1 MAETNRV
8 LNFSEFGKKY
18 SQEAAQDAAASYS
31 EFAKSADNFQE
42 GFDEDTYEEGQ
53 SGPKRPIETASSETP
68 ALPGEEGAPSFSS
81 NAPEGMEAPE
91 DNESEEEKVEL
102 SDDEK
107 ESLEASVDQP
117 EESDDDDWED
127 YGNPEG
133 EEEEDEDEEEDEE
146 DTNES
151 VKRTF
156 VLESFD
162 EFTSAQAQPRSS
174 YSDIIDTI
182 EFEDFDEDQK
192 EEEDNELCMVR
203 CKACGAQKEIGSD
216 EYPFGVDNESNPD
229 SWWQGAA
236 IGMNCGCNM

>member
-18 SQEAAQDAAASYS
+18 SQEAAQDTAASYS

-91 DNESEEEKVEL
+91 DTESEEEEKVEL

-107 ESLEASVDQP
+107 ESLETSVDQP
-117 EESDDDDWED
+117 KESDDDWED
-127 YGNPEG
+127 YGNPEDEEDE
-133 EEEEDEDEEEDEE
+133 EEEEDED
-146 DTNES
+146 TNES
-151 VKRTF
+151 VNRAF

-162 EFTSAQAQPRSS
+162 EFTIAQSQPRSN

-182 EFEDFDEDQK
+182 EFEDFDDNQ
-192 EEEDNELCMVR
+192 EEEDSEHCMVR
-203 CKACGAQKEIGSD
+203 CKACGAQKEIGSE
-216 EYPFGVDNESNPD
+216 EYPFGADNESNPD
-229 SWWQGAA
+229 SWWQGSTM
-236 IGMNCGCNM
+236 GMNCGCNM